1 MRKLYKYLP
10 VAISAFLLSCGTTT
24 EKTQQQIPVRF
35 NPASVSP
42 TPKIVAGCE
51 IPTLRGQ
58 RNDYFRPEFPMD
70 QARKGNSG
78 FAVMD
83 FQINAD
89 GKADKIEVIANAPEG
104 AFSNDSVSALK
115 RLKFSVDQ
123 TWTQTCAAQ
132 KFRFAYQYSHSAECN
147 PKAFPSDIT
156 AICVTVYINS
166 LR

>member
-1 MRKLYKYLP
+1 MRSLLKYFS
-10 VAISAFLLSCGTTT
+10 VAISALLLSCGTTT

-51 IPTLRGQ
+51 IPSLSGSRK
-58 RNDYFRPEFPMD
+58 DYFRPEFPLD

-83 FQINAD
+83 FQINAS
-89 GKADKIEVIANAPEG
+89 GKADNIEVIANAPEG
-104 AFSNDSVSALK
+104 AFSDNSISALK
-115 RLKFSVDQ
+115 RLKFAVDQ
-123 TWTQTCAAQ
+123 TWSQICAAQ

-147 PKAFPSDIT
+147 PKAFPSNIS
-156 AICVTVYINS
+156 AICVTVYIN
-166 LR
+166 R